1 MTEYNREKRQRQP
14 THPGEVLR
22 EDILPD
28 LGISVTSFSEGIHVS
43 RQTVHKILAEE
54 KGITPAMALKIG
66 KFVGNGPEIW
76 LRMQQNYDLYQAEIS
91 LADELEDI
99 RECCG

>member
-54 KGITPAMALKIG
+54 KGITPAMALKI
-66 KFVGNGPEIW
+66 VCREW
-76 LRMQQNYDLYQAEIS
+76 SRDLAQNAAE
-91 LADELEDI
+91 L
-99 RECCG
+99 